1 MQKQKDED
9 QELFNHLEALL
20 NKANAHATLDDAL
33 DDICFD
39 LLGKKLENL
48 PYSIFQLAE
57 HIRIAQWDILE
68 FSRNEKHVSP
78 KWRDEYWPA
87 ETAPKS
93 KADWQS
99 CVRQI
104 KSDRKE
110 FVSLLAGHKANLYE
124 PFSYGD
130 GQTLLKEAL
139 TLADHNAYHTGEIIV
154 IRKLLNDWKK

>member
-9 QELFNHLEALL
+9 QELFNHLEGLL

-33 DDICFD
+33 ADISFD
-39 LLGKKLENL
+39 VLGEKPENL
-48 PYSIFQLAE
+48 PYSIFQLVE

-78 KWRDEYWPA
+78 KWPDEYWPA

-154 IRKLLNDWKK
+154 VRKLLNDWKK

>member
-1 MQKQKDED
+1 MQKQKNQD
-9 QELFNHLEALL
+9 QELFNHLEGLL

-33 DDICFD
+33 ADISFD
-39 LLGKKLENL
+39 VLGEKPENL

-57 HIRIAQWDILE
+57 HIRIAQSDILE

-78 KWRDEYWPA
+78 KWPDGYWPA
-87 ETAPKS
+87 EPAPKS
-93 KADWQS
+93 KADWDA
-99 CVRQI
+99 CLRQI

-110 FVSLLAGHKANLYE
+110 FVSLLSGHKENLYE

-154 IRKLLNDWKK
+154 IRKLLNDWKN